1 MKWLVQQQAV
11 WSHLVL
17 NKNGERGATENR
29 EENRVFTDHN
39 NGKEVC
45 FRVSVL
51 CDWSRINH
59 TWLTKAATVSD
70 TFNTN
75 TAHFYF
81 LFWAPTDRMNNAL
94 LIWWRAF
101 SCWTPLDMFWL
112 SLASRLF
119 YSEVSMCK
127 TAVYLHSNM
136 RQILTPHRRPSRI
149 FCFASSR
156 WWIF

>member
-11 WSHLVL
+11 WSQPGL
-17 NKNGERGATENR
+17 NESGERGASENQ
-29 EENRVFTDHN
+29 EKNHVFTDHN

-45 FRVSVL
+45 FRASVPY
-51 CDWSRINH
+51 DWTEMNH

-81 LFWAPTDRMNNAL
+81 LSWAPTAGMNNAL
-94 LIWWRAF
+94 LIWWCAL
-101 SCWTPLDMFWL
+101 SCWTPLGIFWL
-112 SLASRLF
+112 SLASSSF
-119 YSEVSMCK
+119 YPEVSACK

-136 RQILTPHRRPSRI
+136 RQIVIPHRRPSRTLG
-149 FCFASSR
+149 FASSR